1 MKITIIGAGAMGGTI
16 GGYFSLGGA
25 DVRFVDPY
33 REHIDKINADGLE
46 MNVNGEKKIIRA
58 KSYYAASEIGETMDF
73 VVIVTY

>member
-46 MNVNGEKKIIRA
+46 MNVNGEKKNHPCKAITPPAR
-58 KSYYAASEIGETMDF
+58 SERQWILWSL
-73 VVIVTY
+73 